1 MTLFDYLQH
10 CSKDEFVEWLYDWS
24 NTIQDDILE
33 QIDKSL
39 LEQGQSLRRV
49 ELSEDLR
56 KTIILQGLESEL
68 HAT

>member
-10 CSKDEFVEWLYDWS
+10 CSKDEFVEWMYEFAVATEDSLAERLDEKLGEHGL
-24 NTIQDDILE
+24 TV
-33 QIDKSL
+33 DKVSL
-39 LEQGQSLRRV
+39 SP
-49 ELSEDLR
+49 DLR

>member
-10 CSKDEFVEWLYDWS
+10 CSKDEFVEWMYEFAVATEDALAERLDEKL
-24 NTIQDDILE
+24 NEHGLTV
-33 QIDKSL
+33 DKVSL
-39 LEQGQSLRRV
+39 SP
-49 ELSEDLR
+49 DLR